1 MPIGEE
7 LTNELH
13 QKRSTI
19 ILSPM
24 GTCHLG
30 MVVRIAVAVS
40 PFLDVAVAFFG
51 WCEYSIIFLQEV

>member
-24 GTCHLG
+24 DTAHLG
-30 MVVRIAVAVS
+30 MVVRIARSCCLFWMV
-40 PFLDVAVAFFG
+40 
-51 WCEYSIIFLQEV
+51 